1 MEEIENKH
9 HLYTKGDR
17 ETVIRRFDMIHTLT
31 MFCPIVDEGIKIFK
45 NNLLTCLTQYM
56 EKKDYFKQVPVMDV
70 FVCFNKTL
78 DYCKNNNISIDN
90 IYSFWGVVQS
100 FKNLKFL
107 NLEFT
112 SDENVLYAYE
122 YIRGKEKDKSF
133 EIIQHIYKIEVIE
146 LVLSNMFTQNV
157 IDMLNKVMMFDE
169 IISNSYLEREFI
181 IVFDYD
187 DYISFMDMFAT
198 NNGMELAKLDDYIID
213 YLLLFPKIIS
223 NSKPT
228 IRLLTNYSEL

>member
-1 MEEIENKH
+1 MVLGGFTAFLIYYFQCKAKRRDAAALIVTQIEELK
-9 HLYTKGDR
+9 
-17 ETVIRRFDMIHTLT
+17 
-31 MFCPIVDEGIKIFK
+31 
-45 NNLLTCLTQYM
+45 
-56 EKKDYFKQVPVMDV
+56 EKMLQI
-70 FVCFNKTL
+70 
-78 DYCKNNNISIDN
+78 NNISIDN

-133 EIIQHIYKIEVIE
+133 EIIQYIYKIEVIE

-198 NNGMELAKLDDYIID
+198 NNGMELTKLDDYIID